1 MSKQINVNPAH
12 YKTAGREPAEGADA
26 GDSGTVQNLHLGKG
40 KRRTQQELPG
50 HKKENIKK
58 K

>member
-1 MSKQINVNPAH
+1 MSKQINVNPNF
-12 YKTAGREPAEGADA
+12 YKTGGREPAEGADA
-26 GDSGTVQNLHLGKG
+26 GDSGNVPNVHLGKG